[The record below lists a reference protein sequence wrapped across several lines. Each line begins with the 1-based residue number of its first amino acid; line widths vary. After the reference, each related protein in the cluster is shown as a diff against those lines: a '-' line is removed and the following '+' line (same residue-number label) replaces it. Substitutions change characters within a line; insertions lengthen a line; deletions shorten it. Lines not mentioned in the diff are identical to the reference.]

1 MENLQK
7 YITLINKNKEFQKLF
22 AARLIT
28 LGGDWLLTVPLL
40 GVIYDLTDNP
50 FITSLVLVVQSAPL
64 FLLGSFGGYLA
75 DRFDRKKILAISEF
89 LSGFVVLLILYAV
102 TTENVIF
109 ILFSFGMLS
118 VVGFSYMPT
127 SDAALPNVV
136 KKENLAEANVIFFSS
151 WGIMAGLGAGL
162 GGYLTTVISRNMLFT
177 IDFFSFLISALIV
190 FSIKKNLSEK
200 AIVDLDKEKISYK
213 DGLKYA
219 SSRKD
224 IFSLVITKA
233 TFSISASGLL
243 SMFTV
248 LSYDI
253 YKAGDYGTG
262 LMFAARGVGAL
273 VGPIVIRYFFGSS
286 DGKLLNTIGITIMA
300 WGLFY
305 FFIPFTLSLYL
316 TVLLLFLGH
325 SGGGSQWAFSTYG
338 LQVLTPDRLRG
349 RIAGI
354 DYSLYFF
361 MNTISTLMIGYL
373 ASVYGVLFVFK
384 LFPIIGFLFGFI
396 WYLSTRNLWKNLDK
410 T

>member
-1 MENLQK
+1 MENFQK
-7 YITLINKNKEFQKLF
+7 YISLITKNKDFQKLF

-40 GVIYDLTDNP
+40 GIIYDLTDNP

-75 DRFDRKKILAISEF
+75 DRFNRKKVLAISEF
-89 LSGFVVLLILYAV
+89 LSGLVVLLILYAV
-102 TTENVIF
+102 TTESVAF

-118 VVGFSYMPT
+118 IVGFSYMPT

-162 GGYLTTVISRNMLFT
+162 GGFLTTIISRNLLFT
-177 IDFFSFLISALIV
+177 IDFLSFLISALIV
-190 FSIKKNLSEK
+190 FSIKNNLSETSVEETRK
-200 AIVDLDKEKISYK
+200 VEISYK
-213 DGLKYA
+213 EGLKYA
-219 SSRKD
+219 LSRKE
-224 IFSLVITKA
+224 IFSLIITKG
-233 TFSISASGLL
+233 TFAISASGLL
-243 SMFTV
+243 SMFTI

-253 YKAGDYGTG
+253 FKAGDYGTG
-262 LMFAARGVGAL
+262 LMFGARGVGAL

-286 DGKLLNTIGITIMA
+286 DGRLLNTIGLTIMA

-325 SGGGSQWAFSTYG
+325 AGGGSQWAFSTYG

-354 DYSLYFF
+354 DYSLYFL
-361 MNTISTLMIGYL
+361 MNTISTLMIGYMT
-373 ASVYGVLFVFK
+373 SIYGVLFVFK
-384 LFPIIGFLFGFI
+384 LFPILGFVFGFI
-396 WYLSTRNLWKNLDK
+396 WYLSTRKLWKNLDK
-410 T
+410 S

>member
-1 MENLQK
+1 MENFQK
-7 YITLINKNKEFQKLF
+7 YITLISKNKDFQKLF

-40 GVIYDLTDNP
+40 GIIYDLTDNP

-64 FLLGSFGGYLA
+64 FILGSFGGYLA
-75 DRFDRKKILAISEF
+75 DRYDRKKILAISEF
-89 LSGFVVLLILYAV
+89 LSGFVVLLILFAV
-102 TTENVIF
+102 TTENVVF

-177 IDFFSFLISALIV
+177 IDLFSFLLSALIV

-200 AIVDLDKEKISYK
+200 AIEDPNKEDISYK

-219 SSRKD
+219 SSRKE
-224 IFSLVITKA
+224 IFSLIITKA

-253 YKAGDYGTG
+253 YQAGDYGTG
-262 LMFAARGVGAL
+262 LMFGARGMGAL

-286 DGKLLNTIGITIMA
+286 DGRLLNTIGLTIMA

-325 SGGGSQWAFSTYG
+325 AGGGSQWAFSTYG

-373 ASVYGVLFVFK
+373 AKVYGVLFVFK
-384 LFPIIGFLFGFI
+384 LFPALGFLFGFV
-396 WYLSTRNLWKNLDK
+396 WYLSTRNIWKNLDK
-410 T
+410 S

>member
-7 YITLINKNKEFQKLF
+7 YITLITKNKDFQKLF

-40 GVIYDLTDNP
+40 GIIYGLTDNP

-75 DRFDRKKILAISEF
+75 DRFDRKKVLAISEF

-102 TTENVIF
+102 TTENVVF

-118 VVGFSYMPT
+118 VVGFSYMPA

-136 KKENLAEANVIFFSS
+136 KKENLAEANVLFFSS

-162 GGYLTTVISRNMLFT
+162 GGYLTTVIIRNMLFT
-177 IDFFSFLISALIV
+177 IDFLSFLISALIV
-190 FSIKKNLSEK
+190 FSIQKNLSEASIEETRK
-200 AIVDLDKEKISYK
+200 KEISYK
-213 DGLKYA
+213 DGVKYA
-219 SSRKD
+219 SSRKE
-224 IFSLVITKA
+224 ILSLIITKA
-233 TFSISASGLL
+233 TFAISASGLL

-253 YKAGDYGTG
+253 YQAGDYGTG

-286 DGKLLNTIGITIMA
+286 DGKLLNTIGLTIMA

-316 TVLLLFLGH
+316 TVLFLFLGH

-354 DYSLYFF
+354 DYSLYFL

-373 ASVYGVLFVFK
+373 TSIYGVLFVFK
-384 LFPIIGFLFGFI
+384 LFPVLGFMFGFV
-396 WYLSTRNLWKNLDK
+396 WYLSTRHLWKNLDIS
-410 T
+410 